1 MKICIC
7 ISSKFPNPRLYTCIE
22 QLYKIQ
28 INAEKS
34 PEYIYTVHV
43 VDSDSSDC
51 MYYNKIQE
59 DFPNVQLHMIKNKHY
74 EYGAWKYIVDTY
86 DDADVYF
93 CIQDTMSIN
102 SYINLN
108 ILNDTTAYT
117 FHSASG
123 YFSHPSIKADGIENL
138 KGSGLNYIPIIDH
151 YFLLAQH
158 NSFIVNNTILKDIFK
173 HLRYPPINKEGS
185 CFYERNFGI
194 YFLDKWINTINL
206 CEFIDKFSGNR
217 V

>member
-22 QLYKIQ
+22 QIYKIQ

-93 CIQDTMSIN
+93 CIQDAMSIN
-102 SYINLN
+102 RYINLN
-108 ILNDTTAYT
+108 VVNDTTAYT
-117 FHSASG
+117 FHNASG
-123 YFSHPSIKADGIENL
+123 YIYHPCIKADGIENL
-138 KGSGLNYIPIIDH
+138 KGCGLNYMPIIDDS
-151 YFLLAQH
+151 FMLAQH
-158 NSFIVNNTILKDIFK
+158 NSFIVNKTILKDIFK
-173 HLRYPPINKEGS
+173 HLTHPPINKEGS

-194 YFLDKWINTINL
+194 YFLDKSIHTINL
-206 CEFIDKFSGNR
+206 YEFMDKFSGNR
-217 V
+217 S

>member
-22 QLYKIQ
+22 QLYTIQ
-28 INAEKS
+28 INVEN
-34 PEYIYTVHV
+34 PPDYVYTVHV

-93 CIQDTMSIN
+93 CIQDAMSIN
-102 SYINLN
+102 RYINLN
-108 ILNDTTAYT
+108 VVNDTTAYT
-117 FHSASG
+117 FHNASG
-123 YFSHPSIKADGIENL
+123 YISHHCIKAAGIENL
-138 KGSGLNYIPIIDH
+138 KGCRLNYMPIIDDS
-151 YFLLAQH
+151 FMLAQH
-158 NSFIVNNTILKDIFK
+158 NSFIVNKRILKDIFN
-173 HLRYPPINKEGS
+173 HLTHPPINKEGA

-194 YFLDKWINTINL
+194 YFLDKSIHTINL
-206 CEFIDKFSGNR
+206 YEFMDKFSGNR
-217 V
+217 S